1 MIEDLKNEDLIRK
14 VGGRFKL
21 TALVQKRWKEL
32 MFGARPMIEPGDLT
46 PMEIAVREIREGK
59 IAPKLPETYVDDST
73 EKK

>member
-32 MFGARPMIEPGDLT
+32 MFGARPLIEPGELT

-59 IAPKLPETYVDDST
+59 IQAKLPENYVDDST